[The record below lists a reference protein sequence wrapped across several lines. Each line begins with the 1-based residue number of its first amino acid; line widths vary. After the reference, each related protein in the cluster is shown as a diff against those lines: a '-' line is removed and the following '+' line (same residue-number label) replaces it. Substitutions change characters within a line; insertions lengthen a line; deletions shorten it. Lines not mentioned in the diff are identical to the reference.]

1 MKEQLA
7 EKMAGEI
14 AMSPSPGLTM
24 RKWREEFKISQQ
36 DLARKLTL
44 SPSVISDYEKG
55 RRRSPG
61 ILTVAKIVR
70 AILDIDEERGG
81 QVLKRYTLLGSV
93 DVIIDIKEFSRGIRQ
108 QRLVEAL
115 EGKILHLAKGPGK
128 NLAGY
133 TVVDSLKAILKLTAM
148 DYLKVYGWSMERC
161 LIFTD
166 VEYGRSPM
174 IAIRAHPMT
183 PAMVVYH
190 QPKRVDPLA
199 IKLAELEG
207 TTLVSCPLPLEKM
220 LENLRA
226 LGE

>member
-1 MKEQLA
+1 MYC
-7 EKMAGEI
+7 
-14 AMSPSPGLTM
+14 
-24 RKWREEFKISQQ
+24 
-36 DLARKLTL
+36 L

-55 RRRSPG
+55 RRKSPG
-61 ILTVAKIVR
+61 ILTVGKIVR
-70 AILDIDEERGG
+70 ALIDIDEERGG
-81 QVLKRYTLLGSV
+81 PILKRFSLLGTA
-93 DVIIDIKEFSRGIRQ
+93 DVIIDIREFSRGIRQ
-108 QRLVEAL
+108 QKLIEAIDG
-115 EGKILHLAKGPGK
+115 EILHMEKGPGRH
-128 NLAGY
+128 LAGY
-133 TVVDSLKAILKLTAM
+133 TVLDSLNAIMKLTAA

-190 QPKRVDPLA
+190 KPKRVDPLA

-220 LENLRA
+220 LENLRE